1 MFCIINRY
9 FTFQRILLLVVGLW
23 PYQQSKLV
31 QLQLNLCSG
40 FQISFIIFQLS
51 VFITAE
57 CTLDF
62 VIKVLSFVLLLTT
75 YAIEYNSFRINAQ
88 AVKYSLEQLQLIY
101 NELTDENEIAIIK
114 KYGNNAKRLTIT
126 IIILYICGSIIVGSI
141 TILPYIL
148 NLVLH
153 INVTQPRVMKQLMPE
168 YFTEQE
174 SHFYLILL
182 YMDIVLFIGATTLVG
197 SETIFVS
204 YFIQTCGI
212 FKIAS
217 YRIEKAITIK
227 MPINIDLEKRLDQAN
242 EIIIYKKIIRAVDI
256 HCKAIKLSFYLMRT
270 IQGSH
275 ILMIIINVVCLSL
288 NLYAIAVNI
297 SNEDDV
303 QQLLMHFL
311 IMLVVLLYLFFINYI
326 GQEIMNHNDHVFFTV
341 YNVQWYIAPLRV
353 QKLILFLLLKGSKT
367 VSLNYGGVVL
377 LSLKFFATLTKAS
390 LSYFTVMYSIQE

>member
-126 IIILYICGSIIVGSI
+126 IISKIV
-141 TILPYIL
+141 Y
-148 NLVLH
+148 
-153 INVTQPRVMKQLMPE
+153 
-168 YFTEQE
+168 
-174 SHFYLILL
+174 
-182 YMDIVLFIGATTLVG
+182 
-197 SETIFVS
+197 
-204 YFIQTCGI
+204 
-212 FKIAS
+212 
-217 YRIEKAITIK
+217 
-227 MPINIDLEKRLDQAN
+227 
-242 EIIIYKKIIRAVDI
+242 VD
-256 HCKAIKLSFYLMRT
+256 
-270 IQGSH
+270 
-275 ILMIIINVVCLSL
+275 
-288 NLYAIAVNI
+288 
-297 SNEDDV
+297 
-303 QQLLMHFL
+303 FL
-311 IMLVVLLYLFFINYI
+311 
-326 GQEIMNHNDHVFFTV
+326 
-341 YNVQWYIAPLRV
+341 
-353 QKLILFLLLKGSKT
+353 
-367 VSLNYGGVVL
+367 
-377 LSLKFFATLTKAS
+377 
-390 LSYFTVMYSIQE
+390 